1 MQSIASCHSTN
12 LRIASHCRH
21 LFASRNV
28 QAPQIIGSH
37 MDHRSRCHR
46 DPAVLP
52 LRRTKAL
59 QKQTLASSDQN
70 QSASKTPQRNKEEEL
85 ERNLVRSLEVMSSR
99 ERGGEAKDCEIEGDP
114 KFHKSPPHKPKFLT
128 NISIFFLIY

>member
-28 QAPQIIGSH
+28 HAPQIIGSSH
-37 MDHRSRCHR
+37 MDHRSRRHR

-70 QSASKTPQRNKEEEL
+70 QSASKTPQRNKDEL

-99 ERGGEAKDCEIEGDP
+99 QRGGEAKGCETEGDP
-114 KFHKSPPHKPKFLT
+114 KFRKSPPNKPKFLT
-128 NISIFFLIY
+128 NISIFFF

>member
-21 LFASRNV
+21 LFASRNIH
-28 QAPQIIGSH
+28 APQIIGSH
-37 MDHRSRCHR
+37 MDHRSRRHR

-70 QSASKTPQRNKEEEL
+70 QSASKTPQRNNQVL
-85 ERNLVRSLEVMSSR
+85 ERNLVRSLAVMSSR
-99 ERGGEAKDCEIEGDP
+99 QRRRR
-114 KFHKSPPHKPKFLT
+114 
-128 NISIFFLIY
+128 N

>member
-28 QAPQIIGSH
+28 HAPQIIGSD
-37 MDHRSRCHR
+37 MDHRSCRHR
-46 DPAVLP
+46 DPAILP

-59 QKQTLASSDQN
+59 QKQTLASSYQN
-70 QSASKTPQRNKEEEL
+70 QSASKTPQRNKDEL

-99 ERGGEAKDCEIEGDP
+99 ERGGEAKGCENRGLPEVSQKPSSQTQIFDKYIKK
-114 KFHKSPPHKPKFLT
+114 KF
-128 NISIFFLIY
+128 